1 MEKIKD
7 KISIITICYN
17 CASDLERTIK
27 SVLAQ
32 TYSNIEYIIVDGGST
47 DNTLQILD
55 KYKDRIERIIS
66 ESDDGIYDA
75 LNKGIRQATGEWILC
90 LNAGD
95 VLRNSDIITD
105 VFSNEIPDDISFLY
119 SDYVLTYENGKTE
132 TRPCDRSKGIIH
144 HQNSIYRRN
153 LHDTYGYYIV
163 THPYIV
169 SDLLFFLAIPEKQ
182 FMKVNTIMTNIQFGG
197 VSNGQWCTLQRWAA
211 HIIYGKETF
220 PSVFKQYALMKIKN
234 LVKLILPIKH

>member
-32 TYSNIEYIIVDGGST
+32 TYSKIEYIIVDGGST
-47 DNTLQILD
+47 DHTPQILD
-55 KYKDRIERIIS
+55 KYKDCIECIIS
-66 ESDDGIYDA
+66 EPDDGIYDA
-75 LNKGIRQATGEWILC
+75 LNKGIKRATGEWILC

-95 VLRNSDIITD
+95 VLRNSQIISD
-105 VFSNEIPDDISFLY
+105 VFSNEIPNHISFLY

-132 TRPCDRSKGIIH
+132 TRPCDRSKGVIH

-153 LHDTYGYYIV
+153 LHETYGYYIV

-169 SDLLFFLAIPEKQ
+169 SDLLFFLAIPEKK
-182 FMKVNTIMTNIQFGG
+182 FMKVNTIMSNVQFGG
-197 VSNGQWCTLQRWAA
+197 VSNGQWCTIQRWAA

-220 PSVFKQYALMKIKN
+220 PSVFKQYALMQIKN
-234 LVKLILPIKH
+234 LVKAILPIKH

>member
-7 KISIITICYN
+7 KISIITICFN

-32 TYSNIEYIIVDGGST
+32 TYSKIEYIIVDGGST
-47 DNTLQILD
+47 DHTPQILE
-55 KYKDRIERIIS
+55 KYKDCIECIIS

-75 LNKGIRQATGEWILC
+75 LNKGIRQASGEWILC

-95 VLRNSDIITD
+95 VLRNSDIVTD
-105 VFSNEIPDDISFLY
+105 IFSNEIPDHISFLY
-119 SDYVLTYENGKTE
+119 SDYVLIYENGKTE

-153 LHDTYGYYIV
+153 LHETYGYYSV

-182 FMKVNTIMTNIQFGG
+182 FMKVNTIMTNVQFGG

-234 LVKLILPIKH
+234 LVKLILHIKH

>member
-1 MEKIKD
+1 MEEIKD
-7 KISIITICYN
+7 KVSIITICYN

-27 SVLAQ
+27 SVLTQ

-47 DNTLQILD
+47 DQTPQALN
-55 KYKDRIERIIS
+55 KYKDSIECIIS
-66 ESDDGIYDA
+66 EPDDGIYDA
-75 LNKGIRQATGEWILC
+75 LNKGVRKATGEWILC

-95 VLRNSDIITD
+95 VLRNDHVLTD

-119 SDYVLTYENGKTE
+119 SDYVLTFGNGKTE
-132 TRPCDRSKGIIH
+132 TRHCDRNKGIIH

-153 LHDTYGYYIV
+153 LHETYGYYIV

-169 SDLLFFLAIPEKQ
+169 SDLLFFLAIPENK
-182 FMKVNTIMTNIQFGG
+182 FLKINTIIANVQFGG
-197 VSNGQWCTLQRWAA
+197 VSNGQWCTIQRWAA

-220 PSVFKQYALMKIKN
+220 PSVFRQYVLMQIKN
-234 LVKLILPIKH
+234 LVKLILHIKH

>member
-1 MEKIKD
+1 MEKIENKL
-7 KISIITICYN
+7 SIITICYN

-27 SVLAQ
+27 SVLIQ
-32 TYSNIEYIIVDGGST
+32 TYSTIEYIIVDGGST
-47 DNTLQILD
+47 DRTPQILD
-55 KYKDRIERIIS
+55 KYKDRIEYIIS
-66 ESDDGIYDA
+66 EPDDGIYDA
-75 LNKGIRQATGEWILC
+75 LNKGIRRATGEWILC

-95 VLRNSDIITD
+95 VLRNSHIITD
-105 VFSNEIPDDISFLY
+105 VFSNEIPHHISFLY

-132 TRPCDRSKGIIH
+132 TRPCDRSKGVIH

-153 LHDTYGYYIV
+153 LHETYGYYII

-169 SDLLFFLAIPEKQ
+169 SDLLFFLAIPENL
-182 FMKVNTIMTNIQFGG
+182 FMKIDTIMTNVQFGG

-220 PSVFKQYALMKIKN
+220 PSVFGKYALMQIKN
-234 LVKLILPIKH
+234 LVKRILLKH

>member
-1 MEKIKD
+1 MEKIENKL
-7 KISIITICYN
+7 SIITICYN

-27 SVLAQ
+27 SVLIQ
-32 TYSNIEYIIVDGGST
+32 TYSTIEYIIVDGGST
-47 DNTLQILD
+47 DRTPQILD
-55 KYKDRIERIIS
+55 KYKDRIEYIIS
-66 ESDDGIYDA
+66 EPDDGIYDA
-75 LNKGIRQATGEWILC
+75 LNKGIIRATGEWILC

-95 VLRNSDIITD
+95 VLRNSHIITD
-105 VFSNEIPDDISFLY
+105 VFSNEIPHHISFLY

-132 TRPCDRSKGIIH
+132 TRPCDRSKGVIH

-153 LHDTYGYYIV
+153 LHETYGYYIV

-169 SDLLFFLAIPEKQ
+169 SDLLFFLAIPENL
-182 FMKVNTIMTNIQFGG
+182 FMKIDTIMTNVQFGG

-220 PSVFKQYALMKIKN
+220 PSVFGKYALMQIKN
-234 LVKLILPIKH
+234 LVKRILLKH

>member
-1 MEKIKD
+1 MEKIENKL
-7 KISIITICYN
+7 SIITICYN

-27 SVLAQ
+27 SVLIQ
-32 TYSNIEYIIVDGGST
+32 TYSTIEYIIVDGGST
-47 DNTLQILD
+47 DRTPQILD
-55 KYKDRIERIIS
+55 KYKDRIEYIIS
-66 ESDDGIYDA
+66 EPDDGIYDA
-75 LNKGIRQATGEWILC
+75 LNKGIRRATGEWILC

-95 VLRNSDIITD
+95 VLRNSHIITD
-105 VFSNEIPDDISFLY
+105 VFSNEIPHHISFLY

-132 TRPCDRSKGIIH
+132 TRPCDRSKGVIH

-153 LHDTYGYYIV
+153 LHETYGYYIV

-169 SDLLFFLAIPEKQ
+169 SDLLFFLAIPENQ
-182 FMKVNTIMTNIQFGG
+182 FMKIDTIMTNVQFGG

-220 PSVFKQYALMKIKN
+220 PSVFGKYALMQIKN
-234 LVKLILPIKH
+234 LVKRILLKH

>member
-1 MEKIKD
+1 MEEIKD

-27 SVLAQ
+27 SVLIQ
-32 TYSNIEYIIVDGGST
+32 TYSTIEYIIVDGGST
-47 DNTLQILD
+47 DRTPQILD
-55 KYKDRIERIIS
+55 KYKDRIEYIIS
-66 ESDDGIYDA
+66 EPDDGIYDA
-75 LNKGIRQATGEWILC
+75 LNKGIRRATGEWILC

-95 VLRNSDIITD
+95 VLRNSHIITD
-105 VFSNEIPDDISFLY
+105 VFSNEIPHHISFLY

-132 TRPCDRSKGIIH
+132 TRPCDRSKGVIH

-153 LHDTYGYYIV
+153 LHETYGYYIV

-169 SDLLFFLAIPEKQ
+169 SDLLFFLAIPENL
-182 FMKVNTIMTNIQFGG
+182 FMKIDTIMTNVQFGG

-220 PSVFKQYALMKIKN
+220 PSVFGKYALMQIKN
-234 LVKLILPIKH
+234 LVKRILLKH

>member
-32 TYSNIEYIIVDGGST
+32 TYSQIEYIIVDGGST
-47 DNTLQILD
+47 DHTPQILE
-55 KYKDRIERIIS
+55 KYKDCIECIIS

-75 LNKGIRQATGEWILC
+75 LNKGIRQASGEWILC

-95 VLRNSDIITD
+95 VLRNSDIVTD
-105 VFSNEIPDDISFLY
+105 IFSNEIPDHISFLY
-119 SDYVLTYENGKTE
+119 SDYVLIYENGKTE

-153 LHDTYGYYIV
+153 LHETYGYYIV

-182 FMKVNTIMTNIQFGG
+182 FMKVNTIMTNVQFGG

-234 LVKLILPIKH
+234 LVKLILHIKH

>member
-7 KISIITICYN
+7 KISIITICFN

-32 TYSNIEYIIVDGGST
+32 TYSKIEYIIVDGGST
-47 DNTLQILD
+47 DHTPQILE
-55 KYKDRIERIIS
+55 KYKDCIECIIS

-75 LNKGIRQATGEWILC
+75 LNKGIRQASGEWILC

-95 VLRNSDIITD
+95 VLRNSDIVTD
-105 VFSNEIPDDISFLY
+105 IFSNEIPDHISFLY
-119 SDYVLTYENGKTE
+119 SDYVLIYENGKTE

-153 LHDTYGYYIV
+153 LHETYGYYIV

-182 FMKVNTIMTNIQFGG
+182 FMKVNTIMTNVQFGG

-234 LVKLILPIKH
+234 LVKLILHIKH

>member
-1 MEKIKD
+1 MEKIENKL
-7 KISIITICYN
+7 SIITICYN

-27 SVLAQ
+27 SVLIQ
-32 TYSNIEYIIVDGGST
+32 TYSTIEYIIVDGGST
-47 DNTLQILD
+47 DRTPQILD
-55 KYKDRIERIIS
+55 KYKDRIEYIIS
-66 ESDDGIYDA
+66 EPDDGIYDA
-75 LNKGIRQATGEWILC
+75 LNKGIRRATGEWILC

-95 VLRNSDIITD
+95 VLRNSHIITD
-105 VFSNEIPDDISFLY
+105 VFSNEIPHHISFLY

-132 TRPCDRSKGIIH
+132 TRPCDRSKGVIH

-153 LHDTYGYYIV
+153 LHETYGYYIV

-169 SDLLFFLAIPEKQ
+169 SDLLFFLAIPENL
-182 FMKVNTIMTNIQFGG
+182 FMKIDTIMTNVQFGG

-220 PSVFKQYALMKIKN
+220 PSVFGKYALMQIKN
-234 LVKLILPIKH
+234 LVKRILLKH

>member
-1 MEKIKD
+1 MEKIENKL
-7 KISIITICYN
+7 SIITICYN

-27 SVLAQ
+27 SVLIQ
-32 TYSNIEYIIVDGGST
+32 TYSTIEYIIVDGGST
-47 DNTLQILD
+47 DRTPQILD
-55 KYKDRIERIIS
+55 KYKDRIEYIIS
-66 ESDDGIYDA
+66 EPDDGIYDA
-75 LNKGIRQATGEWILC
+75 LNKGIRRATGEWILC

-95 VLRNSDIITD
+95 VLRNSHIITD
-105 VFSNEIPDDISFLY
+105 VFSNEIPHHISFLY

-132 TRPCDRSKGIIH
+132 TRPCDRSKGVIH

-153 LHDTYGYYIV
+153 LHETYGYYIV

-169 SDLLFFLAIPEKQ
+169 SDLLFFLAIPENL
-182 FMKVNTIMTNIQFGG
+182 FMKIDTIMTNVQFGG

-220 PSVFKQYALMKIKN
+220 PSVFGKYALMQIKN
-234 LVKLILPIKH
+234 LVKRILLKL

>member
-1 MEKIKD
+1 MEKIENKL
-7 KISIITICYN
+7 SIITICYN

-27 SVLAQ
+27 SVLIQ
-32 TYSNIEYIIVDGGST
+32 TYSTIEYIIVDGGST
-47 DNTLQILD
+47 DCTPQILD
-55 KYKDRIERIIS
+55 KYKDRIEYIIS
-66 ESDDGIYDA
+66 EPDDGIYDA
-75 LNKGIRQATGEWILC
+75 LNKGIRRATGEWILC

-95 VLRNSDIITD
+95 VLRNSHIITD
-105 VFSNEIPDDISFLY
+105 VFSNEIPHHISFLY

-132 TRPCDRSKGIIH
+132 TRPCDRSKGVIH

-153 LHDTYGYYIV
+153 LHETYGYYIV

-169 SDLLFFLAIPEKQ
+169 SDLLFFLAIPENL
-182 FMKVNTIMTNIQFGG
+182 FMKIDTIMTNVQFGG

-220 PSVFKQYALMKIKN
+220 PSVFGKYALMQIKN
-234 LVKLILPIKH
+234 LVKRILLKH

>member
-1 MEKIKD
+1 MEKIENKL
-7 KISIITICYN
+7 SIITICYN

-27 SVLAQ
+27 SVLIQ
-32 TYSNIEYIIVDGGST
+32 TYSTIEYIIVDGGST
-47 DNTLQILD
+47 DRTPQILD
-55 KYKDRIERIIS
+55 KYKDRIDYIIS
-66 ESDDGIYDA
+66 EPDDGIYDA
-75 LNKGIRQATGEWILC
+75 LNKGIRRATGEWILC

-95 VLRNSDIITD
+95 VLRNSHIITD
-105 VFSNEIPDDISFLY
+105 VFSNEIPHHISFLY

-132 TRPCDRSKGIIH
+132 TRPCDRSKGVIH

-153 LHDTYGYYIV
+153 LHETYGYYIV

-169 SDLLFFLAIPEKQ
+169 SDLLFFLAIPENQ
-182 FMKVNTIMTNIQFGG
+182 FMKIDTIMTNVQFGG

-220 PSVFKQYALMKIKN
+220 PSVFGKYALMQIKN
-234 LVKLILPIKH
+234 LVKRILLKH

>member
-1 MEKIKD
+1 MEKIENKL
-7 KISIITICYN
+7 SIITICYN

-27 SVLAQ
+27 SVLIQ
-32 TYSNIEYIIVDGGST
+32 TYSTIEYIIVDGGST
-47 DNTLQILD
+47 DRTPQILD
-55 KYKDRIERIIS
+55 KYKDRIEYIIS
-66 ESDDGIYDA
+66 GPDDGIYDA
-75 LNKGIRQATGEWILC
+75 LNKGIRRATGEWILC

-95 VLRNSDIITD
+95 VLRNSHIITD
-105 VFSNEIPDDISFLY
+105 VFSNEIPHHISFLY

-132 TRPCDRSKGIIH
+132 TRPCDRSKGVIH

-153 LHDTYGYYIV
+153 LHETYGYYIV

-169 SDLLFFLAIPEKQ
+169 SDLLFFLAIPENL
-182 FMKVNTIMTNIQFGG
+182 FMKIDTIMTNVQFGG

-220 PSVFKQYALMKIKN
+220 PSVFGKYALMQIKN
-234 LVKLILPIKH
+234 LVKRILLKH